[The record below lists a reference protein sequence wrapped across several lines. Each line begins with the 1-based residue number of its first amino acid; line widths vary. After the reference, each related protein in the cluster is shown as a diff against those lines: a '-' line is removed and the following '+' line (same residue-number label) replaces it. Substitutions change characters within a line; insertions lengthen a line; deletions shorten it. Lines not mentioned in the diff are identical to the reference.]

1 MANPK
6 LSLKELAL
14 SPKNAFRSKMVKVPE
29 WNGVTVILREPS
41 SAAWLRWRELMNT
54 DGEGDKKLSEAEQAQ
69 RNLRVDVVMF
79 SDVLLDEDKE
89 RVFSDDDT
97 EMVMA
102 VYGPVHARL
111 LKQALDLMT
120 TPDEA
125 EKK

>member
-29 WNGVTVILREPS
+29 WSGVTVILREPS

-69 RNLRVDVVMF
+69 RNLRADVVMF

-97 EMVMA
+97 EEVMA

-111 LKQALDLMT
+111 LKQALDLI
-120 TPDEA
+120 DR
-125 EKK
+125 KSVV

>member
-1 MANPK
+1 VANPK

-29 WNGVTVILREPS
+29 WSGVTVILREPS

-54 DGEGDKKLSEAEQAQ
+54 GADGDEKLSEAEQAQ
-69 RNLRVDVVMF
+69 RNLRADVVMF

-97 EMVMA
+97 ETVMA

>member
-14 SPKNAFRSKMVKVPE
+14 SPKNAFRSKIVKVPE
-29 WNGVTVILREPS
+29 WNGATVILREPS
-41 SAAWLRWRELMNT
+41 SAAWLKWRELMNT
-54 DGEGDKKLSEAEQAQ
+54 DTGSEENKSEAEQAQ
-69 RNLRVDVVMF
+69 RNLRADVVMF

-97 EMVMA
+97 DTVMEI
-102 VYGPVHARL
+102 YGPVHARL

>member
-29 WNGVTVILREPS
+29 WSGVTVILREPS

-69 RNLRVDVVMF
+69 RNLRADVGMF

-97 EMVMA
+97 EEVMA

>member
-1 MANPK
+1 MANRK

-29 WNGVTVILREPS
+29 WNGVAVILREPS

-54 DGEGDKKLSEAEQAQ
+54 GADGDEKLSEAEQAQ
-69 RNLRVDVVMF
+69 RNLRADVVMF

-97 EMVMA
+97 ETVMA

>member
-29 WNGVTVILREPS
+29 WNGIAVILREPS

-54 DGEGDKKLSEAEQAQ
+54 DGEDDKKLSEAEQAQ
-69 RNLRVDVVMF
+69 RNLRADVVMF

-97 EMVMA
+97 ETVMA

>member
-1 MANPK
+1 
-6 LSLKELAL
+6 
-14 SPKNAFRSKMVKVPE
+14 
-29 WNGVTVILREPS
+29 
-41 SAAWLRWRELMNT
+41 
-54 DGEGDKKLSEAEQAQ
+54 
-69 RNLRVDVVMF
+69 MF

-97 EMVMA
+97 ETVMA

>member
-29 WNGVTVILREPS
+29 WNGVAVILREPS

-54 DGEGDKKLSEAEQAQ
+54 GADGDEKLSEAEQAQ
-69 RNLRVDVVMF
+69 HNLRADVVMF

-97 EMVMA
+97 ETVMA

>member
-29 WNGVTVILREPS
+29 WSGVTVILREPS

-69 RNLRVDVVMF
+69 RNLRADVVMF

-97 EMVMA
+97 ETVMA

>member
-1 MANPK
+1 VANPK

-29 WNGVTVILREPS
+29 WNGIAVILREPS

-54 DGEGDKKLSEAEQAQ
+54 DGEDDKKLSEAEQAQ
-69 RNLRVDVVMF
+69 RNLRADVVMF

-97 EMVMA
+97 ETVMA

>member
-1 MANPK
+1 
-6 LSLKELAL
+6 
-14 SPKNAFRSKMVKVPE
+14 MVKVPE
-29 WNGVTVILREPS
+29 WNGIAVILREPS

-69 RNLRVDVVMF
+69 RNLRADVVMF

-97 EMVMA
+97 EEVMA

-111 LKQALDLMT
+111 LKQALDLMA

>member
-1 MANPK
+1 
-6 LSLKELAL
+6 
-14 SPKNAFRSKMVKVPE
+14 MVKVPE
-29 WNGVTVILREPS
+29 WNGVAVILREPS

-54 DGEGDKKLSEAEQAQ
+54 GADGDEKLSEAEQAQ
-69 RNLRVDVVMF
+69 RNLRADVVMF

-97 EMVMA
+97 ETVMA

>member
-1 MANPK
+1 MANRK

-29 WNGVTVILREPS
+29 WSGVTVILREPS

-69 RNLRVDVVMF
+69 RNLRADVVMF

-97 EMVMA
+97 ETVMA

>member
-29 WNGVTVILREPS
+29 WSGVTVILREPS
-41 SAAWLRWRELMNT
+41 SAAWLRWRELMNAG
-54 DGEGDKKLSEAEQAQ
+54 GEGDNKLSEAEQAQ
-69 RNLRVDVVMF
+69 RNLRADVVMF

-89 RVFSDDDT
+89 RVFGDDDT
-97 EMVMA
+97 EEVMA

>member
-29 WNGVTVILREPS
+29 WNGIAVILREPS

-54 DGEGDKKLSEAEQAQ
+54 DAEAEQAQ
-69 RNLRVDVVMF
+69 RNLRADVVMF

-97 EMVMA
+97 EEVMA